1 MKWRGV
7 DKVPMW
13 KTALVVPQVQEE
25 NNGRRWYRYDCYR
38 SPLFLF
44 SGVI

>member
-1 MKWRGV
+1 MAWGRQSSNVEDRSGRSAGSGGK
-7 DKVPMW
+7 
-13 KTALVVPQVQEE
+13 